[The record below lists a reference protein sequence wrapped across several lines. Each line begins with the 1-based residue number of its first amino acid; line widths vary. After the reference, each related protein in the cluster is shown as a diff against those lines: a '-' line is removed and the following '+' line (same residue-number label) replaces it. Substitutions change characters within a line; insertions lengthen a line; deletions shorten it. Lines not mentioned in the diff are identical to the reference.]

1 MQNPRFASG
10 PSAPVTPNPTA
21 NRRDPGI
28 RTFLTVWAGVAIS
41 LLGSVMTTFALGV
54 WMFERTGSVTRFS
67 LVLFVN
73 VLPSFLLM
81 PVVGAL
87 IDRWNRRTALLVG
100 AVGGGVASLVLALLF
115 LSGRLEEWHVYVL
128 VGLGSIA
135 QAFRWPTL
143 GASVVLLVPA
153 RELSRANG
161 LVQLG
166 MALAQTL
173 APLLAGAL
181 MAPIGVGG
189 ILLFDAATALVALAT
204 LFAVRIPRP
213 AGSAASGTSQPLL
226 AQFAASWRYLG
237 ERPGLM
243 ALLVLFAVTNF
254 SMGLVVVLTTPLVLG
269 FADAR
274 VLGTVVGV
282 ASGGLVAGSILMTVW
297 RGPVRRVRAIL
308 AIMALQGLVLA
319 LCGFQP
325 SAALIAATSF
335 VFVFGFPIA
344 GASSQAIWQSKVA
357 PEIQGRIFAL
367 RQMIA
372 FSALPLS
379 RLAAGPLADRVFE
392 PLLAPGGLLAGSVG
406 QVLGVGPG
414 RGIGFLFV
422 VLGLANVAAV
432 AIAWS
437 SPRLRNIEEEIPS
450 HALAAEPSRP

>member
-1 MQNPRFASG
+1 MT
-10 PSAPVTPNPTA
+10 PSPTA
-21 NRRDPGI
+21 SRRDPGI
-28 RTFLTVWAGVAIS
+28 RTFLTVWAGVATS

-67 LVLFVN
+67 LLLFVN

-81 PVVGAL
+81 PAVGAL

-100 AVGGGVASLVLALLF
+100 AVGGGLASLVLALLF
-115 LSGRLEEWHVYVL
+115 LSGQLQDWHVYVL
-128 VGLGSIA
+128 VALGAVA
-135 QAFRWPTL
+135 QAFRWPAL
-143 GASVVLLVPA
+143 GASVILLVPA

-181 MAPIGVGG
+181 IAPIGVGG
-189 ILLFDAATALVALAT
+189 ILLFDAAAGVVALAT

-213 AGSAASGTSQPLL
+213 AGSAESGTSQPLL
-226 AQFAASWRYLG
+226 AQFAASWRYLR
-237 ERPGLM
+237 ERPGLLS
-243 ALLVLFAVTNF
+243 LLILFAVTNF
-254 SMGLVVVLTTPLVLG
+254 SMGLVVVLMTPLVLG
-269 FADAR
+269 FADPR
-274 VLGTVVGV
+274 VLGTVLGV
-282 ASGGLVAGSILMTVW
+282 SGGGLVAGSILMTVW
-297 RGPVRRVRAIL
+297 RGPRQRVRAIL
-308 AIMALQGLVLA
+308 ATMAMQGLVLSIGG
-319 LCGFQP
+319 LQP
-325 SAALIAATSF
+325 SAVLITAAAF
-335 VFVFGFPIA
+335 IFLFGFPVA
-344 GASSQAIWQSKVA
+344 GASSQSVWQSKVA

-392 PLLAPGGLLAGSVG
+392 PLLAPGGPLAGSVG
-406 QVLGVGPG
+406 QIVGVGPG

-422 VLGLANVAAV
+422 VLGLVNVAAV

-450 HALAAEPSRP
+450 HALAAQPSRP